1 MMRGS
6 RWLIAA
12 LGLVVLSGCA
22 LQVPMNTQMPALGI
36 DNQVPLR
43 AALVI
48 PESLRD
54 EPYRG
59 TPQSFTGSG
68 REHVFPI
75 GREIEKAARDAF
87 SQVFHELDVVRRSP
101 DPQAV
106 EVVIEPTLDS
116 FHFRYDQLSY
126 AGFAVAAVS
135 RIRVTV
141 RLTDGIETVWTRT
154 VETPDQRRGP
164 WVMDFNFEE
173 RVGDAASDALVAAFK
188 DIALEA
194 ARASEVWGL
203 ADRVRTERGPL
214 TARPERR

>member
-1 MMRGS
+1 M
-6 RWLIAA
+6 L
-12 LGLVVLSGCA
+12 
-22 LQVPMNTQMPALGI
+22 
-36 DNQVPLR
+36 
-43 AALVI
+43 
-48 PESLRD
+48 
-54 EPYRG
+54 
-59 TPQSFTGSG
+59 
-68 REHVFPI
+68 PI

-87 SQVFHELDVVRRSP
+87 SQVFHELEVVRRSP
-101 DPQAV
+101 EPRVV

-116 FHFRYDQLSY
+116 FHFRYDALSY

-141 RLTDGIETVWTRT
+141 RMTDGIETVWART

-164 WVMDFNFEE
+164 WVLDFNYEE
-173 RVGDAASDALVAAFK
+173 QVGAAASDALVAAFK

-194 ARASEVWGL
+194 ARASELWAL